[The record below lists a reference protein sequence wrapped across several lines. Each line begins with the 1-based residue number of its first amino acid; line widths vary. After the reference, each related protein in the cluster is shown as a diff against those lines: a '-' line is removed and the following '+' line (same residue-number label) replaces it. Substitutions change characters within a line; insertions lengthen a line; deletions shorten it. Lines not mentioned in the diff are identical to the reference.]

1 MEPGMSTT
9 DRTAVTGAPAP
20 GLASPR
26 RGQVVGER
34 YEVRG
39 RLRDDPFS
47 FGFLAFDQETEDT
60 VLLRVVRPEL
70 VDAGARG
77 AVLSA
82 LRKAVGIGG
91 KFLPGLL
98 DADRDGAFLFTTE
111 PVPAGVSLRDVL
123 DRRLAQGQK
132 HSAEEALPVVA
143 QLQAALAAIPPPLR
157 HGDVRADLVWVDPN
171 GLQLTG
177 AFLVPALPAGVVAAV
192 LQRHGDLRRRTA
204 PEVLRDSA
212 ADAADRFGVA
222 AIAHEMLTLAPPPDP
237 GAGVSP
243 ALGPLGEPLAALLH
257 PDPRRRTGSLD
268 ALVERLASTA
278 GLAPPE
284 LEPAPFRSPRRFSLP
299 RARSVPPTAP
309 PYADSTTEVDPLGAE
324 PPTEEMDAVLP
335 DATGTTEGATEGT
348 VQVPLMASAPTVEER
363 LGTDT
368 EETELAEGQTSKLP
382 ALAGAD
388 ADAILAKA
396 KAEAQKKRAAAEPL
410 PPRKRPPS
418 SDPGLDP
425 RFVRAALA
433 AEEERKR
440 AEDGEGSHHLS
451 VVTGTATDPE
461 AIAPPPVA
469 LAAVAPKGKKP
480 SDPGLDPRLV
490 RAALGVSLEDE
501 PEAEE
506 EESAPGVPLDPA
518 TPAAPA
524 KEGTQEL
531 AFDELEMMG
540 GAEED
545 LHPPKPEGTMNLSL
559 DDLAEMEAERRRAA
573 VPADVKPVPRPRKD
587 SGVDM
592 RAPVLFDDGAEAP
605 ADVVPPTKPHAAVSA
620 AKAAAVAPAPVL
632 APEALPASGPSVP
645 TEVATD
651 PGAAKAARPRAPR
664 LDAQRRASQRRRR
677 NLGVTI
683 VVVAL
688 VLGVGIIVGSFLYA
702 QHKRS
707 RAEELRQQ
715 RLQERFERLQR
726 EELGAGAER

>member
-1 MEPGMSTT
+1 MSTT

-396 KAEAQKKRAAAEPL
+396 KAEAQKKRAAADESFSKYPVE
-410 PPRKRPPS
+410 S
-418 SDPGLDP
+418 EP
-425 RFVRAALA
+425 RFKGGGSAAFL
-433 AEEERKR
+433 
-440 AEDGEGSHHLS
+440 
-451 VVTGTATDPE
+451 
-461 AIAPPPVA
+461 
-469 LAAVAPKGKKP
+469 
-480 SDPGLDPRLV
+480 
-490 RAALGVSLEDE
+490 
-501 PEAEE
+501 
-506 EESAPGVPLDPA
+506 
-518 TPAAPA
+518 
-524 KEGTQEL
+524 
-531 AFDELEMMG
+531 
-540 GAEED
+540 
-545 LHPPKPEGTMNLSL
+545 
-559 DDLAEMEAERRRAA
+559 
-573 VPADVKPVPRPRKD
+573 VPARV
-587 SGVDM
+587 
-592 RAPVLFDDGAEAP
+592 
-605 ADVVPPTKPHAAVSA
+605 
-620 AKAAAVAPAPVL
+620 
-632 APEALPASGPSVP
+632 
-645 TEVATD
+645 
-651 PGAAKAARPRAPR
+651 
-664 LDAQRRASQRRRR
+664 
-677 NLGVTI
+677 I
-683 VVVAL
+683 
-688 VLGVGIIVGSFLYA
+688 
-702 QHKRS
+702 
-707 RAEELRQQ
+707 
-715 RLQERFERLQR
+715 
-726 EELGAGAER
+726 

>member
-1 MEPGMSTT
+1 MSTT

-632 APEALPASGPSVP
+632 APEALPATGPSVP

>member
-1 MEPGMSTT
+1 MSTT

-396 KAEAQKKRAAAEPL
+396 KAEAQKKREAAEPL

>member
-1 MEPGMSTT
+1 
-9 DRTAVTGAPAP
+9 
-20 GLASPR
+20 
-26 RGQVVGER
+26 
-34 YEVRG
+34 
-39 RLRDDPFS
+39 
-47 FGFLAFDQETEDT
+47 
-60 VLLRVVRPEL
+60 
-70 VDAGARG
+70 
-77 AVLSA
+77 
-82 LRKAVGIGG
+82 
-91 KFLPGLL
+91 
-98 DADRDGAFLFTTE
+98 
-111 PVPAGVSLRDVL
+111 
-123 DRRLAQGQK
+123 
-132 HSAEEALPVVA
+132 
-143 QLQAALAAIPPPLR
+143 
-157 HGDVRADLVWVDPN
+157 
-171 GLQLTG
+171 
-177 AFLVPALPAGVVAAV
+177 
-192 LQRHGDLRRRTA
+192 
-204 PEVLRDSA
+204 
-212 ADAADRFGVA
+212 
-222 AIAHEMLTLAPPPDP
+222 
-237 GAGVSP
+237 
-243 ALGPLGEPLAALLH
+243 
-257 PDPRRRTGSLD
+257 
-268 ALVERLASTA
+268 
-278 GLAPPE
+278 
-284 LEPAPFRSPRRFSLP
+284 
-299 RARSVPPTAP
+299 
-309 PYADSTTEVDPLGAE
+309 LGAE

>member
-1 MEPGMSTT
+1 MSTT

>member
-1 MEPGMSTT
+1 MSTT

-309 PYADSTTEVDPLGAE
+309 PYADSTTEVDPLDAE